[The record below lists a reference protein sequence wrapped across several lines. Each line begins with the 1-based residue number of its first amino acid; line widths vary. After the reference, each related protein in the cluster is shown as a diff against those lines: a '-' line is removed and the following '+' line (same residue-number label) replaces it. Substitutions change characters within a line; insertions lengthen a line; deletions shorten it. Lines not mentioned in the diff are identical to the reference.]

1 VRVLACFVRGQQSAK
16 AYRALVKYAPLGALE
31 MIETGRDVS
40 DYWHAIRA
48 RWTADDDLVTVEQDN
63 VITSEVLPSFGECD
77 QPWCSYAYLGPPG
90 MDIDG
95 TGEGR
100 ILRKSLGCTKFSAEL
115 QAKITATM
123 ISDKDYFVYHLLD
136 MRLSRLLEIHGYE
149 PHVHGQIE
157 HCHKYTTDEKE
168 IFKDRA
174 MRSASIAAWNAR
186 KDPN

>member
-1 VRVLACFVRGQQSAK
+1 MRPAVVL
-16 AYRALVKYAPLGALE
+16 
-31 MIETGRDVS
+31 
-40 DYWHAIRA
+40 
-48 RWTADDDLVTVEQDN
+48 
-63 VITSEVLPSFGECD
+63 
-77 QPWCSYAYLGPPG
+77 
-90 MDIDG
+90 DIDG